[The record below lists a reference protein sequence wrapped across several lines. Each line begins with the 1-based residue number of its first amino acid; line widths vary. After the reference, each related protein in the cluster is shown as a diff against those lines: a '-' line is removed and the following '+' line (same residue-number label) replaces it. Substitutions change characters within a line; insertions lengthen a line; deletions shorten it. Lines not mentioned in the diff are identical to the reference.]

1 MNQSPII
8 QSTNYKIPNI
18 EISHYCI
25 DYPDFAT
32 RIAKNDTEFVRLH
45 FGLKGKYAFEFKQL
59 NATYELSG
67 HHNNIMYSAGL
78 ELAVTNQSK
87 YIETFGINFSTDTFV
102 NIAQNGNEALKTL
115 HQPPTLT
122 QLVLLTQLNEYQLK
136 KGFKALFGTSVFGYI
151 HQYRMALAQRLLLDT
166 SKSAKEIAYEI
177 GYSSPQHFSKAFK
190 KEFGQSPNS
199 IRKTPN

>member
-115 HQPPTLT
+115 AEKVIKRLSIVRM
-122 QLVLLTQLNEYQLK
+122 L
-136 KGFKALFGTSVFGYI
+136 I
-151 HQYRMALAQRLLLDT
+151 H
-166 SKSAKEIAYEI
+166 
-177 GYSSPQHFSKAFK
+177 
-190 KEFGQSPNS
+190 
-199 IRKTPN
+199 